1 MEIFPESVLSLWNK
15 CEIRVLVL
23 LSLLWQVILIICGPM
38 RKHKRSGIKG
48 LILNF
53 VVWVTYLTAD
63 QLATVALG
71 TLATNQ
77 IEVDKSNSKRES
89 KDQSVQA
96 LWAPFLLL
104 HLGGPDTITAYSLED
119 NTLWRRHLLG
129 LIVQVSVAFYIFLR
143 SWGNNA
149 LTFVAIPMFVSGII
163 KYSER
168 NWVLRSATTDQ
179 FRKSLPSNVT
189 LQIPNS
195 DHILRDPELEC
206 IHKGYSLF
214 PLVKRL
220 YANLGVE
227 DQDLTTS
234 FNLAKECV
242 LEMKPPS
249 AFKVVQVQL
258 GFLFDVLYTKAS
270 IIYTKKGLF
279 LRLVSALSTTCAV
292 VAFILVIHGDDAYSR
307 VDVDITYVLFIGA
320 IFLELYAFFAIT
332 LSDWTMCWLT
342 KRERSCLLNLMYSFI
357 SRFRSILS
365 GSKDK
370 LYMSQLSL
378 MDLCLKET
386 TTSCIED
393 YLFNKILP
401 LEFNLLR
408 NERLEEVDTDM
419 KKLIFNNIL
428 YSNHRFERNSL
439 AINVIYWHVVTEIVY
454 HSTSPSPGEE
464 GKRKREACKKISDYL
479 FYILL
484 QHPSM
489 LPPWIGGIEYIQDTI
504 NHARELC
511 HHAESPAQAA
521 QILKQYVNTNRD
533 GVKSRKSF
541 LDGSYG
547 IFENMDQLHG
557 VWLDILTSATD
568 NFEWG
573 SHAQQLPSG
582 GEFLTHVSLLKMDH
596 FLSQILSKKQT
607 SETEVRT
614 RDGQDA

>member
-1 MEIFPESVLSLWNK
+1 
-15 CEIRVLVL
+15 
-23 LSLLWQVILIICGPM
+23 M
-38 RKHKRSGIKG
+38 RKHKRGGIKG
-48 LILNF
+48 VILNF

-71 TLATNQ
+71 ILATNQ

-89 KDQSVQA
+89 KDQFLQA

-119 NTLWRRHLLG
+119 NTLWLRHLLG
-129 LIVQVSVAFYIFLR
+129 LIVQVSIAFYIFLR

-149 LTFVAIPMFVSGII
+149 LTFVAILVFVSGII

-168 NWVLRSATTDQ
+168 NWVLRSATIDQ

-195 DHILRDPELEC
+195 GHILRDPELEC

-220 YANLGVE
+220 HANLGVE
-227 DQDLTTS
+227 KRDLTTS

-242 LEMKPPS
+242 LEMKPAVH
-249 AFKVVQVQL
+249 AFKVVEVQL

-279 LRLVSALSTTCAV
+279 LRLVSALSITCAV
-292 VAFILVIHGDDAYSR
+292 VAFILVTHSDEAYSR
-307 VDVDITYVLFIGA
+307 VDVVITYVLFIGA

-342 KRERSCLLNLMYSFI
+342 KRERRSCLLNLMYSSI

-365 GSKDK
+365 GSKNK

-378 MDLCLKET
+378 MDLCSKKT
-386 TTSCIED
+386 TRSCIED
-393 YLFNKILP
+393 YLFSKILP
-401 LEFNLLR
+401 LEFNLIR

-419 KKLIFNNIL
+419 KEVIFKILIESSEYDGESLEEGNIL
-428 YSNHRFERNSL
+428 ESRNIFAETVL
-439 AINVIYWHVVTEIVY
+439 KGHVITDIAY
-454 HSTSPSPGEE
+454 HSTSPSLGEE
-464 GKRKREACKKISDYL
+464 YKRKREACKKISDYL

-504 NHARELC
+504 NHAQELC
-511 HHAESPAQAA
+511 HHAKSPAQAA
-521 QILKQYVNTNRD
+521 QILVQYVNTKHD
-533 GVKSRKSF
+533 GVNNRKSF
-541 LDGSYG
+541 LDRIPDGEELACAPWDE
-547 IFENMDQLHG
+547 IHVF
-557 VWLDILTSATD
+557 WLDMLISTVY

-582 GEFLTHVSLLKMDH
+582 GEFLTHVSLLKTDH
-596 FLSQILSKKQT
+596 FLSQILSRKQT
-607 SETEVRT
+607 SETEMRM
-614 RDGQDA
+614 RDGQEP

>member
-1 MEIFPESVLSLWNK
+1 MEIFPASVLLVWNK

-38 RKHKRSGIKG
+38 RKHKRGGIK
-48 LILNF
+48 
-53 VVWVTYLTAD
+53 
-63 QLATVALG
+63 
-71 TLATNQ
+71 
-77 IEVDKSNSKRES
+77 EVDKSNSKRES
-89 KDQSVQA
+89 KDQFLQA

-104 HLGGPDTITAYSLED
+104 HLGGPDTITAYALED
-119 NTLWRRHLLG
+119 NTLWLRHLFG
-129 LIVQVSVAFYIFLR
+129 LIVQVSIAFYIFLR

-149 LTFVAIPMFVSGII
+149 LTFVAIPVFVFGII

-168 NWVLRSATTDQ
+168 NWVLRPATTDQ

-195 DHILRDPELEC
+195 DHIRRDPELEC

-220 YANLGVE
+220 YANLGT
-227 DQDLTTS
+227 DPLDLPKS
-234 FNLAKECV
+234 FNLVKECV
-242 LEMKPPS
+242 LEMKPAAH

-279 LRLVSALSTTCAV
+279 LRLVSALSITCAV
-292 VAFILVIHGDDAYSR
+292 VAFILVIHGDNAYSR

-342 KRERSCLLNLMYSFI
+342 KRERRSCLLNLMYSSI

-378 MDLCLKET
+378 MDLCSKET
-386 TTSCIED
+386 TRSCIED
-393 YLFNKILP
+393 YLFSKILP

-408 NERLEEVDTDM
+408 NERVEEVDTDM
-419 KKLIFNNIL
+419 KEVIFKELIEAIQYGKNQD
-428 YSNHRFERNSL
+428 ERNSL
-439 AINVIYWHVVTEIVY
+439 AETVLTGHVITEIVY

-464 GKRKREACKKISDYL
+464 GKRKRETCKKISDYL

-504 NHARELC
+504 NHAQELC
-511 HHAESPAQAA
+511 HHAKSPAQAA
-521 QILKQYVNTNRD
+521 QILMQYVNTKHD
-533 GVKSRKSF
+533 GLKNRKSLLYAF
-541 LDGSYG
+541 SNEDKPSFADLD
-547 IFENMDQLHG
+547 ELHG
-557 VWLDILTSATD
+557 FWLNILIS
-568 NFEWG
+568 G

-582 GEFLTHVSLLKMDH
+582 GEFLTHVSLLMTDH
-596 FLSQILSKKQT
+596 FLSEILSGNQT
-607 SETEVRT
+607 SDSD
-614 RDGQDA
+614 DGSEERENFHSSKESYEDEHGI